1 MISKNEVLK
10 RTGIS
15 YGQFYR
21 WKRKGLIPE
30 TWFNR
35 RSTFTG
41 QETFLPQEKILERI
55 RRINDLKDGHS
66 LDEIAE
72 MLSPDLIGRTYS
84 VSEVDAMEWLSTRAR
99 KLYQG
104 LREGQGPYGVN
115 EVLFIAAIER
125 LMRDGKLTSEQIE
138 LAARTMIAV
147 FEAVPDD
154 GEGRYLTVAK
164 RSSVTFP
171 VVSSGET
178 HFGPDAAVVV
188 SLDLNELLAQ
198 IKAKLRE
205 VP

>member
-30 TWFNR
+30 AWFNR

-55 RRINDLKDGHS
+55 RRINELKDDHS
-66 LDEIAE
+66 LDAIAE
-72 MLSPDLIGRTYS
+72 MLSPDLIRRTYS
-84 VSEVDAMEWLSTRAR
+84 ASEVEAMDWLSTRAR
-99 KLYQG
+99 KVYRG

-115 EVLFIAAIER
+115 EVLFVAAIEH
-125 LMRDGKLTSEQIE
+125 LMQDGKLTSEQIE
-138 LAARTMIAV
+138 LATRTMIAGL
-147 FEAVPDD
+147 EALPDD
-154 GEGRYLTVAK
+154 GEDRYLTVAR

-171 VVSSGET
+171 VVFSGEAY
-178 HFGPDAAVVV
+178 FGPDAAVVV
-188 SLDLNELLAQ
+188 SLDLNEVLAQ
-198 IKAKLRE
+198 IKVKLRE
-205 VP
+205 VL